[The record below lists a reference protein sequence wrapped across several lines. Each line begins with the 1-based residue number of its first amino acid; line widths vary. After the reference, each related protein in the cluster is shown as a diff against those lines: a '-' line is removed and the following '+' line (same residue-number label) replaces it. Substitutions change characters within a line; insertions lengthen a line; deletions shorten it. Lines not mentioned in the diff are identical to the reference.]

1 MTLLNI
7 DNLPPIHP
15 GEILKDELEALS
27 MSPHSFAEHIRVPA
41 DIVTAVLNG
50 ECGVNA
56 QMALRLG
63 QAFGTGPG
71 IWMRL
76 QGMYEVK
83 LARLELAGALEEIGM
98 LVDQGTSKAL

>member
-1 MTLLNI
+1 MTLPTV

-50 ECGVNA
+50 ECGVKVIPPF
-56 QMALRLG
+56 LTGLG
-63 QAFGTGPG
+63 HRTDGRRGQDRRRRSRP
-71 IWMRL
+71 L
-76 QGMYEVK
+76 P
-83 LARLELAGALEEIGM
+83 
-98 LVDQGTSKAL
+98 